1 MTKDLVIIRA
11 GARSLHPFWKE
22 PKSTPPWDIYVCPYQ
37 ETPPWAPME
46 GVTIGEVMPG
56 PKWTGIRQLLNSW
69 DGWRD
74 YRYIMLA
81 DDDLLMTEASVTNS
95 FAHCVA
101 VAASLAQPALTEGSY
116 SGHLLVYRN
125 TAFLHRL
132 VTFVEIMLPTFRS
145 EVLSDMLWTLDLM
158 STGWGFGL
166 DALWPK
172 LLDYKGVYIIDAEA
186 VAHTRPVGQMRDLD
200 LQMRVQAEAMNILK
214 RYDSAFIRRTIAGRT
229 LDGTVLFQTDPRL
242 LYTLLRGYDGIFQR
256 QPRLLRTYLE
266 QQTGMLGESDMPD
279 WMRR

>member
-1 MTKDLVIIRA
+1 
-11 GARSLHPFWKE
+11 
-22 PKSTPPWDIYVCPYQ
+22 
-37 ETPPWAPME
+37 
-46 GVTIGEVMPG
+46 
-56 PKWTGIRQLLNSW
+56 
-69 DGWRD
+69 
-74 YRYIMLA
+74 
-81 DDDLLMTEASVTNS
+81 
-95 FAHCVA
+95 
-101 VAASLAQPALTEGSY
+101 
-116 SGHLLVYRN
+116 
-125 TAFLHRL
+125 
-132 VTFVEIMLPTFRS
+132 MLPTFRS